1 MRSTVV
7 MWRITTHDCLPLRCV
22 CRRVKTVVQTEMQSA
37 MTDGAAMLKSKISEV
52 TKHALVV

>member
-1 MRSTVV
+1 